1 MNPIMT
7 TTKVSNILLDQ
18 FHKKVHDYVTK
29 DSNGFSNNSFIV
41 VVTYYNAVNNDPKH
55 NNDRL

>member
-18 FHKKVHDYVTK
+18 FHKKVHNNVTK